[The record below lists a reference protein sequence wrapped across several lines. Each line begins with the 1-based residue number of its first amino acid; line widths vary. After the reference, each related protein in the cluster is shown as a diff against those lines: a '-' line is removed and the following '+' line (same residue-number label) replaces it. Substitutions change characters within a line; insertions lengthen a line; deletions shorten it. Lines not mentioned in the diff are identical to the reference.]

1 MSLMKAIQVASLGD
15 SSVLTCLSSIA
26 RPTIKSNEILV
37 KNAFSGVNFIDTYHR
52 TGLYK
57 LPLPFIPGREGSGTI
72 VEVGD
77 EVKDFTVGNR
87 VAYTASA
94 SYAEFTVVNP
104 GTYRHSLITLFI
116 FLFLIL
122 VGLSN
127 DLLDFAITLPDSVS
141 FEQGSGLLLQGLTGM
156 ALTKMVHVVKPGETV
171 LIHAAAGGTG
181 LVLVQLCKHF
191 GATVIGTT
199 STPEKKALALKA
211 GADHVILYKEEDI
224 VERVKALTNNQGV
237 NAVFDGVGKTTFD
250 VSLACLSKL
259 GSMVSFGN
267 ASGKVDPIDIMKL
280 VPNCIRLTRPSL
292 FQLVQTRADFLS
304 SILFPIL
311 IIVANELM
319 SLMAENKLT
328 IHISN
333 IIDIENSY
341 KAHDVLESG
350 TTTGKILL
358 KL

>member
-127 DLLDFAITLPDSVS
+127 DLLLDFAITLPDSVS

-280 VPNCIRLTRPSL
+280 VPKCIRLTRPSL

-304 SILFPIL
+304 M
-311 IIVANELM
+311 ANELM

-333 IIDIENSY
+333 IIDIENAY